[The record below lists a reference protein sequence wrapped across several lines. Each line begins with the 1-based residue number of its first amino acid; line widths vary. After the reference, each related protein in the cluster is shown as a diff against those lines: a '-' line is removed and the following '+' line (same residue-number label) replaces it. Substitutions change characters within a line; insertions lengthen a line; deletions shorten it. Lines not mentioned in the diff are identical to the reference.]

1 MSNFPEPDHQP
12 HPTDGPSPQGG
23 TKDTD
28 DLHDIKQVQK
38 EGMAEKA
45 DQVSKLPDSV
55 TGADNGLPPQ
65 RR

>member
-1 MSNFPEPDHQP
+1 MSSDPKSQP
-12 HPTDGPSPQGG
+12 HPTDSPSPQGG
-23 TKDTD
+23 SKDTD
-28 DLHDIKQVQK
+28 NLHDIKQVQN

-55 TGADNGLPPQ
+55 TGADAGTRTP

>member
-1 MSNFPEPDHQP
+1 MSDAPDRQP
-12 HPTDGPSPQGG
+12 HPTDGPSLQGG
-23 TKDTD
+23 TKDTN
-28 DLHDIKQVQK
+28 DLHDIKQVQR

-55 TGADNGLPPQ
+55 TGADVGSQPK